1 MLLSEKS
8 FYVTKFTNMVENIK
22 MLKLFSVKKNDKWG
36 LLGF

>member
-8 FYVTKFTNMVENIK
+8 FYVTKLKNMVENNK
-22 MLKLFSVKKNDKWG
+22 MLKLFSVKNNKWG